1 MAISSSSCYSLV
13 LNTETKTLLCPVP
26 GCKTR
31 LTSGTRLCDEHSV
44 AILQERKDL
53 PNLSI
58 IRLPTSNTNEFVTL
72 FPLSKSSER
81 YTSLV
86 TSIMNDWKKQNVT
99 DLKIETIAEI
109 HPSPSQTKTFN
120 EYKTMILNTRND
132 DDDVKDNVYNH
143 NKVMALYHGT
153 HQHCDPLLTTENGQ
167 LQSNSQVLCGNS
179 NCGVCGVI
187 LNGFDP
193 NKIGQNA
200 RGETFQRL
208 GKGFY
213 FAPHP
218 SKAHYYSR
226 GAQKCHSNDP
236 TRKTQVLLRCLVAVG
251 KPYHENVVQPKKT
264 APPEG
269 YDSVYGAIGT
279 CKSRGHGPLNWPEYA
294 VYDPRAA
301 IAVDYIV
308 YSYTSTSEF

>member
-1 MAISSSSCYSLV
+1 MAVSTSSYYSLV
-13 LNTETKTLLCPVP
+13 ITETKTLLCPVP
-26 GCKTR
+26 ECTKR
-31 LTSGTRLCDEHSV
+31 LTPGTRLCEDHSA
-44 AILQERKDL
+44 AILQGGK
-53 PNLSI
+53 NI
-58 IRLPTSNTNEFVTL
+58 TNIGVIKLPTSKTNEFVTL

-81 YTSLV
+81 YNSLV

-99 DLKIETIAEI
+99 DLRIETIAEI
-109 HPSPSQTKTFN
+109 YPSPSQVKTFN
-120 EYKTMILNTRND
+120 EYKAMILSMRNEG
-132 DDDVKDNVYNH
+132 DDDVDNIYNH

-153 HQHCDPLLTTENGQ
+153 HQHCGPLLTTENGQ
-167 LQSNSQVLCGNS
+167 LQSNPQILCGS
-179 NCGVCGVI
+179 SDCGVCGVI

-193 NKIGQNA
+193 NKIGHNE

-236 TRKTQVLLRCLVAVG
+236 TRKTQVLLRCLVAIG
-251 KPYHENVVQPKKT
+251 KPYHENIVQQKKT

-269 YDSVYGAIGT
+269 YDSVYGAVGT
-279 CKSRGHGPLNWPEYA
+279 CRTRGHGSLNWPEYA